1 MSIGRKQGINIK
13 GLADL
18 EKKLRKLP
26 DLVQTAGGRAV
37 KAEAEE
43 IRDDMKRGAPY
54 RSGDLREKMQA
65 EYDAKTV
72 TGRAVATSEHAGFVE
87 HGTEDTPAQPFAQPA
102 ADRARRRFPQRVRDE
117 IKAELEK
124 L

>member
-1 MSIGRKQGINIK
+1 VSIGRKQGINIK

>member
-1 MSIGRKQGINIK
+1 MSLGRRQNVNIVGID
-13 GLADL
+13 DL

-26 DLVQTAGGRAV
+26 EVVKAAGARAV

-43 IRDDMKRGAPY
+43 TRDDMKRGAP
-54 RSGDLREKMQA
+54 RDTGDLQDHMQA
-65 EYDAKTV
+65 EYDAKTI
-72 TGRAVATSEHAGFVE
+72 TGRAVATSKHAGFVE

-102 ADRARRRFPQRVRDE
+102 AERARRRFPQRVRDE
-117 IKAELEK
+117 IKVELGK